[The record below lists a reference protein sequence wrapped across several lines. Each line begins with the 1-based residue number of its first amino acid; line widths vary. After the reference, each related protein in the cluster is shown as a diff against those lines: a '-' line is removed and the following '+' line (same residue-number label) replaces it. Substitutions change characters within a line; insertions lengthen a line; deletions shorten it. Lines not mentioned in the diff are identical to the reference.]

1 MPKSGQSRAQ
11 ANREIRREA
20 LREQL
25 QSQGHVQHVVDC
37 IEKLQDLG
45 NELDNTQVT
54 RLDKAINHRLS
65 LIKKYLPDIKQTELT
80 GDNGEALFPESIKI
94 IHE

>member
-1 MPKSGQSRAQ
+1 MPKSGQSKAQ

-25 QSQGHVQHVVDC
+25 SNQKHVEHVVDC
-37 IEKLQDLG
+37 IEKLQDL
-45 NELDNTQVT
+45 NNNLEPTEVQ

-65 LIKKYLPDIKQTELT
+65 LIKKYLPDVKQTELT